1 MQPPAGSQVSRVPA
15 QRTPPEQLAPPAP
28 APVPAHPKRPLR
40 TVLAVVAG
48 VVALLCAGGAVVG
61 FVLYDRA
68 TAPDRSAPD
77 VVVANYVQTYLIDRN
92 DTKAQEF
99 ACRDSDDLDGMRALR
114 AELEQREAN
123 FGVEIKVSWGPLVQV
138 NNGRGESVTT
148 TLAISSSQDGQS
160 RSSRREA
167 WRFDLLNNKDGWR
180 VCGANKIG

>member
-28 APVPAHPKRPLR
+28 APAPVRPKRSLR
-40 TVLAVVAG
+40 TVVGVVAG
-48 VVALLCAGGAVVG
+48 VLALLCTGGAVAG

-77 VVVANYVQTYLIDRN
+77 VVVANYMRAYLIDRN

-99 ACRDSDDLDGMRALR
+99 ACKDSDELGGIRALR
-114 AELEQREAN
+114 TELEQREAT
-123 FGVEIKVSWGPLVQV
+123 FGVSIKVSWGPLLQAG
-138 NNGRGESVTT
+138 NGTGESVTT
-148 TLAISSSQDGQS
+148 TLAISSSKDGQS

-167 WRFDLLNNKDGWR
+167 WRFDLVDNKDGWR
-180 VCGANKIG
+180 VCGATKVG